1 MNNLNFSS
9 FLDLLR
15 LALFARLLGILVF
28 RHTENQPISGT
39 TFRLTFADF
48 RDSTDSSVCRDDRHE
63 VTEFSNW
70 AIFDA
75 STKFAWALLERFP
88 SLNGVNPAETWR

>member
-1 MNNLNFSS
+1 MNSLNFST

-15 LALFARLLGILVF
+15 LVLFARLLAILVF
-28 RHTENQPISGT
+28 RHTENRPISGT

-63 VTEFSNW
+63 VTEFSEWGNLRCFNRVRLGT
-70 AIFDA
+70 ARTF
-75 STKFAWALLERFP
+75 SV
-88 SLNGVNPAETWR
+88 SHWR